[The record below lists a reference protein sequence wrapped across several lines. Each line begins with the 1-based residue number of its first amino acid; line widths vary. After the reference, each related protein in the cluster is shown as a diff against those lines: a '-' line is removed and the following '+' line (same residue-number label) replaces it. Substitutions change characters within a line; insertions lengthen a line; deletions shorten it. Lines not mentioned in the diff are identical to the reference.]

1 MANPK
6 KDMLP
11 ARNYKDAKHPEAI
24 EDAVRVLNEALEA
37 DPVAINA
44 LFNCSVT
51 CNSKLANHPT
61 IQVGKE
67 GDSVWYVRLLGI
79 INGLFGVD
87 VEQWGFIYMSLSP
100 YGTIEKFDFFK
111 KEDDNDK
118 AE

>member
-1 MANPK
+1 MANPTR
-6 KDMLP
+6 D
-11 ARNYKDAKHPEAI
+11 YKYAKHPEAI

-37 DPVAINA
+37 DPVAISV
-44 LFNCSVT
+44 LFTHPVP

-61 IQVGKE
+61 VQVSKE
-67 GDSVWYVRLLGI
+67 GDSVWHVRLLGI

-87 VEQWGFIYMSLSP
+87 AEQWGYIYMSLSP

-118 AE
+118 DE